1 MTSALLLP
9 NVLAQDYTQWSLP
22 EDAYYLGKGCKVY
35 INEIAFSP
43 DGTWLA
49 VATSIGC
56 YIYDVCTGKSNLL
69 DTTQGTICSLC
80 YSPDGGTLA
89 AGIWDN
95 TVCLWDTHTGRQ
107 IQFLR
112 GHRHWVHSVCYSPD
126 GKTLASGSSDGT
138 VRLWDTHTG
147 RQIRILR
154 GHRHWVH
161 SVCYS
166 PDGKTLASGSSD
178 GTVRLWDMHI
188 HIGLLRRTL
197 KRHEDI
203 VWSVCYS
210 SDGKTLAS
218 GSFDG
223 TVRLWDTHTGRQ
235 IRILRGHRHWVH
247 SVCYSPDG
255 KTLASGSSDDT
266 IRLWDTHIGQPL
278 RTFTGHRHQ
287 VNSVCYS
294 PDGKTLA
301 SGSSDGTI
309 LLRNIPQ
316 VVSPYPQSSLVPK
329 QKTPQ
334 QVAEDALA
342 ATVLVVMEDANGQ
355 TLSTGSGFFVAH
367 NLIATNL
374 HVVKGA
380 LSGYVKR
387 VGMDTTYRIEGIVA
401 MDSSQD
407 LVLIRSSDVVG
418 ASVLPL
424 GSSAKVQIGESVYVA
439 GNPMR
444 FLEGTFSDG
453 IVSGVR
459 EFRVGR
465 ERIQI
470 TAPIS
475 EGSSGGPV
483 LNGRGEVI
491 GVAVSTITAGQNLNF
506 AIPSNYLIE
515 LLNKVKERR

>member
-49 VATSIGC
+49 VATSIEC
-56 YIYDVCTGKSNLL
+56 YIYDVYTGKSNPL
-69 DTTQGTICSLC
+69 DATQRTICSLC
-80 YSPDGGTLA
+80 YSPDGRTLA

-107 IQFLR
+107 IQSLR

-147 RQIRILR
+147 RQIRIL
-154 GHRHWVH
+154 
-161 SVCYS
+161 
-166 PDGKTLASGSSD
+166 K
-178 GTVRLWDMHI
+178 
-188 HIGLLRRTL
+188 
-197 KRHEDI
+197 
-203 VWSVCYS
+203 
-210 SDGKTLAS
+210 
-218 GSFDG
+218 
-223 TVRLWDTHTGRQ
+223 
-235 IRILRGHRHWVH
+235 GHRHWVH

-266 IRLWDTHIGQPL
+266 IRLWDTHIGRPL

-424 GSSAKVQIGESVYVA
+424 GSSGKVQIGESVYVA
-439 GNPMR
+439 GNPMT
-444 FLEGTFSDG
+444 FLEGTFSNG

-459 EFRVGR
+459 EFRVGSK
-465 ERIQI
+465 RIQI

-483 LNGRGEVI
+483 LSGKGEVI
-491 GVAVSTITAGQNLNF
+491 GVAVSTIAAGQNLNF
-506 AIPSNYLIE
+506 AIPSNYLSE
-515 LLNKVKERR
+515 LLNKVSGQR